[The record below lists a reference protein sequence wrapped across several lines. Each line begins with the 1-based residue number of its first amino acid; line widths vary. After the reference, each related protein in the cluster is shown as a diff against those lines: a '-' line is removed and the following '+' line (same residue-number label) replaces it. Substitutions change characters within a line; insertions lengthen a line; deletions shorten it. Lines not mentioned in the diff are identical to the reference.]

1 MSVSLLEVIEHGG
14 YDLNTLED
22 AYWLKSKSSE
32 WDELLE
38 KAEKLIEEHEEE
50 EYRKAEEEYQ
60 ARFGDDEP
68 DDDYHKDMSEE
79 R

>member
-38 KAEKLIEEHEEE
+38 KAENLIEEHEEE
-50 EYRKAEEEYQ
+50 ENRKAEEEYQ
-60 ARFGDDEP
+60 AKFGNEP

>member
-32 WDELLE
+32 WEELLE

-50 EYRKAEEEYQ
+50 ENRKAEEEYQ
-60 ARFGDDEP
+60 ARFGDEP
-68 DDDYHKDMSEE
+68 DDDYHKDMQEE

>member
-22 AYWLKSKSSE
+22 ARWLKSKESE
-32 WDELLE
+32 WDDLLE
-38 KAEKLIEEHEEE
+38 KAEAMIEE
-50 EYRKAEEEYQ
+50 AEEKENAEAEAEYQ
-60 ARFGDDEP
+60 ARFGDEP
-68 DDDYHKDMSEE
+68 DDDYHKDMQEE